1 MAHEVAHAL
10 VALRW
15 SLRVRRITLWLLGGV
30 SELGGSPPG
39 PGVEVPVAVAG
50 PLALTFFR
58 KASGA
63 QQIPAAADR
72 GLADP
77 NTAPATSCVTFL
89 RIKNTTMPHEDAQL
103 VPVPTA
109 ATVAP
114 SLTPQPV
121 EDNPSIEL
129 VGVTS

>member
-10 VALRW
+10 VALRCG
-15 SLRVRRITLWLLGGV
+15 LRVRRITLSLLGGV

-58 KASGA
+58 KASGRSRSQRRLTA
-63 QQIPAAADR
+63 
-72 GLADP
+72 GWLTP

-89 RIKNTTMPHEDAQL
+89 RIKNTTM
-103 VPVPTA
+103 A
-109 ATVAP
+109 ARGRPAGPGADGGDGGAVIDPAAA
-114 SLTPQPV
+114 
-121 EDNPSIEL
+121 
-129 VGVTS
+129 GR